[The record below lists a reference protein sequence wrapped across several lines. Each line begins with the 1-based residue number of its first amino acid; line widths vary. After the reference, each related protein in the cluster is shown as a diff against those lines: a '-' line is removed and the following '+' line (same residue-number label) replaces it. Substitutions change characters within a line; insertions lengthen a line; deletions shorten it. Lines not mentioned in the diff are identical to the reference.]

1 MVIKMEM
8 DILKGLNDEQ
18 IEAVTQ
24 TEGYVRVIAGAG
36 SGKTKA
42 LTNRYAYLVNDL
54 GISTTSI
61 LCVTFTNKAANE
73 MKKRIRNMIGDC
85 DTGYVCTFHGFC
97 VQLLRE
103 DIHTLNYPDRFI
115 VMDSEDT
122 DTVLKTVYKEAEID
136 SSRMTFNM
144 AKDMICDR
152 KFKFEHIPYITEMDI
167 SFIKERYHNSMKPE
181 DRIFYGYLYEQRKC
195 FGLDFDDLLTFA
207 YHILNNFQEKLDK
220 WQKKLEY
227 VMVDEFQDVNGL
239 QYALADM
246 LSSYHK
252 NLFVVGDPDQTIYSW
267 RGAKV
272 DYILNF
278 DKKYLGT
285 KTVIMDM
292 NYRSTMS
299 ILNASNSLIKK
310 NQRRIEKELR
320 PVKSEDIPVIYNH
333 AKTVTDEAKWIV
345 KQIRALKESGKSL
358 SNIAI
363 LFRSNFV
370 SRSLEE
376 AFVREEI
383 SYILYSG
390 LEFYKRKEVKDI
402 LSYLRMIAFEDDL
415 SFFRTI
421 NEPKR
426 NIGEKR
432 IELIRK
438 HAEEQGCSLYQ
449 SLKENMQEDLIIKS
463 RAKEYVALIERYKQV
478 YKEMSIS
485 DLLMAVLNE
494 SGYEAMLRISGQQER
509 LDNLAEL
516 KQSIMEYE
524 NSTGEETNLTDYL
537 QKISLFSNADQEEKK
552 NSVKMMTVHT
562 SKGLEFPYVFVCGLN
577 EGIFPNSH
585 VNTTEKLE
593 EERRLAYVAYT
604 RAEEALFLSD
614 AEGVNYDGSYRYPSR
629 FIFNTDKAYLDYTVE
644 LDDRLVDNA
653 YSYIS
658 SSEKKLQARSG
669 VLYQAGERVSHK
681 AFGNG
686 TIIEVNMADNFYV
699 IMFDNKETERSLSF
713 HAPLVKIYI

>member
-8 DILKGLNDEQ
+8 DILNGLNDEQ
-18 IEAVTQ
+18 QEAVTQ

-42 LTNRYAYLVNDL
+42 LTNRYAYLVNEL
-54 GISTTSI
+54 GISTASI

-103 DIHTLNYPDRFI
+103 DIHTLNYPERFV

-122 DTVLKTVYKEAEID
+122 DTILKTVYKEAEVD
-136 SSRMTFNM
+136 SSKMTFNM
-144 AKDMICDR
+144 SKDMIADR
-152 KFKFEHIPYITEMDI
+152 KFKFEHIPYLIDMDI
-167 SFIKERYHNSMKPE
+167 NYLKQQYHNSEKQE
-181 DRIFYGYLYEQRKC
+181 NRIFYGYLYEQRKC

-207 YHILNNFQEKLDK
+207 YHILSNFQEKLDK

-246 LSSYHK
+246 LSGYHR
-252 NLFVVGDPDQTIYSW
+252 NLFVVGDPDQTIYTW

-272 DYILNF
+272 EYILDF
-278 DKKYLGT
+278 DKKHSGT
-285 KTVIMDM
+285 KTVIMDK
-292 NYRSTMS
+292 NYRSTPN

-310 NQRRIEKELR
+310 NQNRIEKELK
-320 PVKSEDIPVIYNH
+320 PVKNENIPVIYNH

-345 KQIRALKESGKSL
+345 KQIHALKDSGKSL
-358 SNIAI
+358 SDIAI

-383 SYILYSG
+383 PYILYSG
-390 LEFYKRKEVKDI
+390 LEFYKRKEIKDV
-402 LSYLRMIAFEDDL
+402 LSYLRMIAYGDDL
-415 SFFRTI
+415 SFLRTV

-426 NIGEKR
+426 NIGNKR
-432 IELIRK
+432 VELIRNY
-438 HAEEQGCSLYQ
+438 AEEHGCTLFQ
-449 SLKENMQEDLIIKS
+449 SLMDNMQEELIVKS
-463 RAKEYVALIERYKQV
+463 RASEYVSLIEKYKQV
-478 YKEMSIS
+478 YKELGVT
-485 DLLMAVLNE
+485 DLLMAVLND
-494 SGYEAMLRISGQQER
+494 SGYEAMLRTSGQQER

-516 KQSIMEYE
+516 KQSIIEYE
-524 NSTGEETNLTDYL
+524 NSTGEETNIEDYL
-537 QKISLFSNADQEEKK
+537 QKISLFSNADQEERK

-577 EGIFPNSH
+577 EGIFPSVH
-585 VNTTEKLE
+585 VNTTDKLE

-604 RAEEALFLSD
+604 RAENALFLSD
-614 AEGVNYDGSYRYPSR
+614 AEGLNYDGSYRYPSR
-629 FIFNTDKAYLDYTVE
+629 FIFNTDKAYVDYTVE
-644 LDDRLVDNA
+644 LDERLVDNA
-653 YSYIS
+653 NNYIAS
-658 SSEKKLQARSG
+658 NEKKLQARSG
-669 VLYQAGERVSHK
+669 VLLPEGARVSHK
-681 AFGNG
+681 TFGDG
-686 TIIEVNMADNFYV
+686 TIIEVNMTDNCYV
-699 IMFDNKETERSLSF
+699 VRFDNKETERSLTF
-713 HAPLVKIYI
+713 RAPLIRI

>member
-1 MVIKMEM
+1 MEI

-18 IEAVTQ
+18 QEAVTQ

-54 GISTTSI
+54 GISTASI

-85 DTGYVCTFHGFC
+85 DTAYVCTFHGFC

-103 DIHTLNYPDRFI
+103 DIHTLNYPERFI
-115 VMDSEDT
+115 VMDLEDV
-122 DTVLKTVYKEAEID
+122 DTVLKTIYKEADID
-136 SSRMTFNM
+136 SSRMTFTM

-167 SFIKERYHNSMKPE
+167 SQLKERYHNSMKPE
-181 DRIFYGYLYEQRKC
+181 DRIFFGYLYEQRKC

-207 YHILNNFQEKLDK
+207 YYILSNFEEKREK
-220 WQKKLEY
+220 WQQRLEY

-239 QYALADM
+239 QYALADIV
-246 LSSYHK
+246 SGYHK

-272 DYILNF
+272 EYILNF
-278 DKKYLGT
+278 DKRHLDT
-285 KTVIMDM
+285 KTVIMDK
-292 NYRSTMS
+292 NYRSTPN

-310 NQRRIEKELR
+310 NQKRIEKELK
-320 PVKSEDIPVIYNH
+320 PVKKEAIPVIYNH

-345 KQIRALKESGKSL
+345 KQIRALQESGKSL
-358 SNIAI
+358 SDIAI

-370 SRSLEE
+370 SRSFEE

-383 SYILYSG
+383 PYILYSG
-390 LEFYKRKEVKDI
+390 LEFYKRKEIKDI
-402 LSYLRMIAFEDDL
+402 LSYLRMIVFEDDL
-415 SFFRTI
+415 SFLRTV

-432 IELIRK
+432 IELIRN
-438 HAEEQGCSLYQ
+438 HAEEHGCTLYN
-449 SLKENMQEDLIIKS
+449 SLKENMQEDLLVKS
-463 RAKEYVALIERYKQV
+463 KAKEYVNLIERYKKV

-485 DLLMAVLNE
+485 DLLMAVLND
-494 SGYEAMLRISGQQER
+494 SSYEAMLRTSGQQER

-537 QKISLFSNADQEEKK
+537 QKISLFSNADQEERK

-562 SKGLEFPYVFVCGLN
+562 AKGLEFPYVFVCGLN
-577 EGIFPNSH
+577 EGIFPSSH

-604 RAEEALFLSD
+604 RAENALFLSD
-614 AEGVNYDGSYRYPSR
+614 AEGLNYDGSYRYPSR

-644 LDDRLVDNA
+644 LDDRLVDSAN
-653 YSYIS
+653 SYIS
-658 SSEKKLQARSG
+658 SNEKKLQARSG
-669 VLYQAGERVSHK
+669 VIYQPGARVFHK

-686 TIIEVNMADNFYV
+686 TIVEVNFVDTCYV
-699 IMFDNKETERSLSF
+699 VMFDNKETERSLSF
-713 HAPLVKIYI
+713 QAPLVKL